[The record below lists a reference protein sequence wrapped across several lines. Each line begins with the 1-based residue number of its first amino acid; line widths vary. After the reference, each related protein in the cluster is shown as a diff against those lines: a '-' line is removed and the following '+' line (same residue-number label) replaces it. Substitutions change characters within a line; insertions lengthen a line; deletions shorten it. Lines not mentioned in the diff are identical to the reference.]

1 MTIPPHLRAV
11 LRRLFPAPG
20 SLSAGDALWLRLLG
34 TAAAAV
40 ALTVALGLA
49 GLTERLEW
57 EQIRLLA
64 GNPFYMDATAV
75 QVSLLSPGAML
86 LLCVAVALYLSAVL
100 LHERRALWRFSIMIP
115 ALTALA
121 LPGLLCLFWGGVLNM
136 APPLLTALLCWL
148 GVELQE
154 WRRRRRVQG

>member
-40 ALTVALGLA
+40 ALTVALGLV
-49 GLTERLEW
+49 GLTEQLEW

-136 APPLLTALLCWL
+136 APALLTALFCWL